1 MPRADDG
8 RSAVLALVLALT
20 LALCVGLP
28 GVGSMILTN
37 SFITAVFIVTIVLVS
52 RCNNKCCCVC
62 CRDVDA
68 GQQQPSTTQTA
79 LLVAVESGATTG
91 AVAARPPRAVY
102 LDNLKV
108 VLTAIVV
115 NHHSMLALG
124 AQGGWFFGIAG
135 NKTSFS
141 TLAGWI
147 STLDQCYFM
156 CLFFF
161 ISGLFTPASYDKH
174 MRKGTGA
181 CGFLRDKCLRLGTF
195 SQTMHTTTSAASAQ
209 F

>member
-8 RSAVLALVLALT
+8 RSAMLGLVLALT

-28 GVGSMILTN
+28 GVGGMILTN
-37 SFITAVFIVTIVLVS
+37 SFITVVVIVTIVLVS
-52 RCNNKCCCVC
+52 RCNNNYCCEC

-68 GQQQPSTTQTA
+68 EQPPSTTLLHTA
-79 LLVAVESGATTG
+79 G

-102 LDNLKV
+102 LDNIKV

-141 TLAGWI
+141 TMANWI
-147 STLDQCYFM
+147 TMLDQCYFM

-174 MRKGTGA
+174 MRNGTGA
-181 CGFLRDKCLRLGTF
+181 CGFLRDKCLRLGKS
-195 SQTMHTTTSAASAQ
+195 SQIT
-209 F
+209 